1 MASFLPLLYALLGG
15 VFMGT
20 YPVPIKS
27 KAVIEAN
34 VHPVVFQL
42 YKSTMVFL
50 TGFLFLIPRAIDP
63 TLGPVSSQKQE
74 YGELPLYIFTY
85 WGIVSAAG
93 WIPSGLTTIFAVP
106 IVGVGLAVAVA
117 AGSSSILSFLVFW
130 LVMGEKVKTHSCGD
144 GCTYYLAPVWLFLV
158 VCGMV
163 GMVLSPQ
170 FKNLPQWLGGG
181 EPGAGQR
188 RFHGGRYAPTAGVV
202 RESVR
207 RGREKVPAQHL
218 GERQTVFASMVP
230 WAICWHDDGNFQ
242 LRSVRRGN
250 CWKRVRREQSALLQG
265 PGEMPSQAEPA
276 VQRRWELV
284 GFFRHWGVYS
294 HPDGL
299 ACPGM
304 LSNDNALR
312 SEVGSLRRETH
323 VVMPKLAL
331 ENYAKARHHCRDVLG
346 LGKRVLH
353 ARCGNGGE
361 CNCQRADGGVSVNY
375 ERALGRVLLR
385 RNTER
390 QCHCLGIL
398 CVAYLG
404 NDDLTG
410 FGESVGVQEV
420 LRKNFKFEKGL

>member
-181 EPGAGQR
+181 SQAQGSGDSSEDDMPPLLVSSANRFDEEEKKSQPNTWANAKPYSPVWFLGLSAGMMTGIFSSVQYGAV
-188 RFHGGRYAPTAGVV
+188 TAGK
-202 RESVR
+202 EYEENKAHCYKDP
-207 RGREKVPAQHL
+207 EKCPARLNQQFNDVGSWL
-218 GERQTVFASMVP
+218 VSFGIGAFTVT
-230 WAICWHDDGNFQ
+230 
-242 LRSVRRGN
+242 LT
-250 CWKRVRREQSALLQG
+250 ALLVLVCFRTIMRFVVKSEAYAEKRMSLCPSLHWKIMRK
-265 PGEMPSQAEPA
+265 PGITAGTFWVLGNVFCTLAVVTGGNAIANAQMVASQLITSGLWGVFYYGEIQKGNAI
-276 VQRRWELV
+276 VW
-284 GFFRHWGVYS
+284 GFFALLT
-294 HPDGL
+294 L
-299 ACPGM
+299 ATM
-304 LSNDNALR
+304 IL
-312 SEVGSLRRETH
+312 
-323 VVMPKLAL
+323 
-331 ENYAKARHHCRDVLG
+331 LG
-346 LGKRVLH
+346 L
-353 ARCGNGGE
+353 
-361 CNCQRADGGVSVNY
+361 
-375 ERALGRVLLR
+375 
-385 RNTER
+385 
-390 QCHCLGIL
+390 
-398 CVAYLG
+398 
-404 NDDLTG
+404 
-410 FGESVGVQEV
+410 
-420 LRKNFKFEKGL
+420 EKA